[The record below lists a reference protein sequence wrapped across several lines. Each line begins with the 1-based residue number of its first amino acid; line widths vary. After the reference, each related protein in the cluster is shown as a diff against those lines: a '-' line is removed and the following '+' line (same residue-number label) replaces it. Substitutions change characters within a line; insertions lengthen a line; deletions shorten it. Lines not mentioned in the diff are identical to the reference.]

1 MIETFYELVFGGIAA
16 ALFAQALRSLIQISY
31 QSSDSK
37 WKLETYVTLG
47 KIRLLGFATSSI
59 GGALT
64 ALYLLK
70 EINGG

>member
-1 MIETFYELVFGGIAA
+1 MIETFYDLIFGGLTV
-16 ALFAQALRSLIQISY
+16 ALSAQALQSLIQITY

-70 EINGG
+70 AINGG